1 MAGMGG
7 YRNPEFRMERS
18 MNPGASM
25 RQFRDPGLAGMGH
38 MKAPRTGAMGL
49 GSFGLHHTM
58 PHLKNRAMHYQTGG
72 SALQMAQTPN
82 YNPLQADQAFR
93 QFLSA
98 AAKPSFGPQAFMR
111 FSPPTFAAEG
121 GEVDSEPDP
130 QDPQEGSEP
139 DPQEL
144 QSPDQEMSPEEV
156 QEREVVQNAMAALE
170 GQHPEPMEAIK
181 AFVAQ
186 FGERALNDLQQLM
199 SQQHD
204 QGSEEDQEGGEGNG
218 QDDEQ
223 TEMAQ
228 QMQAPAQAGGGLLRG
243 PGTGQSDEIEGTTPS
258 GHPVLLSDGEYVIDA
273 PTVAALGDG
282 STEAGARR
290 LDAFRKQVRK
300 DSYGNTTQAKPL
312 SKGGKTYVVKLK

>member
-1 MAGMGG
+1 MAFGP

-18 MNPGASM
+18 MSPGASM
-25 RQFRDPGLAGMGH
+25 KQFRDPGLAGSGMRPPKMAHPGS
-38 MKAPRTGAMGL
+38 MGL
-49 GSFGLHHTM
+49 GAFGLRHTM
-58 PHLKNRAMHYQTGG
+58 PHLRNRTTHYQGG
-72 SALQMAQTPN
+72 GGVGQLARVAMTPN

-93 QFLSA
+93 QFLTA
-98 AAKPSFGPQAFMR
+98 ASQPSFGPQAFMR
-111 FSPPTFAAEG
+111 YSPPSFAAEG
-121 GEVDSEPDP
+121 GQLDDGS
-130 QDPQEGSEP
+130 QSEP

-144 QSPDQEMSPEEV
+144 QSPDQEMSPEEA

-181 AFVAQ
+181 AFVEQ
-186 FGERALNDLQQLM
+186 FGEHALSDLQQLM
-199 SQQHD
+199 EQRHQSE
-204 QGSEEDQEGGEGNG
+204 QGSEEDQEGGAGNG
-218 QDDEQ
+218 QEDQ
-223 TEMAQ
+223 QAEMDQ
-228 QMQAPAQAGGGLLRG
+228 QLAQAGGGLLRG
-243 PGTGQSDEIEGTTPS
+243 PGTGQSDEIEGVTPS

-312 SKGGKTYVVKLK
+312 SKGGKTYIVKLK